1 MRADIIET
9 PGLGDRSY
17 VVSDGSAS
25 VVADPQRDLDRV
37 EAILAERGAPVSHVQ
52 PLTCAFTGK
61 SISHK

>member
-9 PGLGDRSY
+9 PGLGDRGY

-37 EAILAERGAPVSHVQ
+37 EAILAERGAPVSHV
-52 PLTCAFTGK
+52 
-61 SISHK
+61 